1 MQLDMDEVSETT
13 YDERMSP
20 VSRQKALRILYANLV
35 LAVLIVSLF
44 ALLFLRRLHR
54 YDGLIFETGQAYGVD
69 PRLISSVIWVE
80 SRFRVDRVGKAGEI
94 GLMQV
99 TPAAAQEWA
108 TEEGNALFTVL
119 DLFEPGVNIRA
130 GTWYLGRALQR
141 WSDRPDPLPFALA
154 EYNAGR
160 SNALR
165 WSRESGPDSKAFMMA
180 ITYPTTRRYIRDI
193 LKRFRGRA
201 D

>member
-1 MQLDMDEVSETT
+1 
-13 YDERMSP
+13 MSSL
-20 VSRQKALRILYANLV
+20 SRRKALHILYASLV
-35 LAVLIVSLF
+35 VAVLIASLF
-44 ALLFLRRLHR
+44 ALLFLRRIHR
-54 YDGLIFETGQAYGVD
+54 YDKLILEAGTTYGVD
-69 PRLISSVIWVE
+69 PRLIAAVIWVE
-80 SRFRVDRVGKAGEI
+80 SRFRVDRVGQAGEI

-108 TEEGNALFTVL
+108 TEEGKALFTVL
-119 DLFEPGVNIRA
+119 DLFEPAVNIRA

-141 WSDRPDPLPFALA
+141 WGDRPDPLPFALA

-165 WSRESGPDSKAFMMA
+165 WSRECGSDSRAFIEA

-193 LKRFRGRA
+193 LQRCRGRSG
-201 D
+201 